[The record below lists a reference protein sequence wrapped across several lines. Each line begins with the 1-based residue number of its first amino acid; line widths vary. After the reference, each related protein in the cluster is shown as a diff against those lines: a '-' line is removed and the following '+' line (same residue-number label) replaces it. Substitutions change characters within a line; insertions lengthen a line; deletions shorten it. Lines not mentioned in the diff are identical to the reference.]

1 MRGEDARSA
10 TRTADDEG
18 GVPGGGVCF
27 IRAQAALAKLEK
39 ETPNEDEK
47 FGIRLLSE
55 TLEEPTKL
63 IAENAGL
70 EGSVIVNR
78 VRRLDNPIHG
88 WDADKDVWG
97 DMFELGIVDPVKVSR
112 SALENA
118 VSISA
123 LVLTTETLVAE
134 IPQPPMAAPPPPED
148 Y

>member
-1 MRGEDARSA
+1 M
-10 TRTADDEG
+10 
-18 GVPGGGVCF
+18 
-27 IRAQAALAKLEK
+27 
-39 ETPNEDEK
+39 
-47 FGIRLLSE
+47 
-55 TLEEPTKL
+55 

-70 EGSVIVNR
+70 EGAVVVNR
-78 VRRLDNPIHG
+78 VRDLTNITHG
-88 WDADKDVWG
+88 WDADLDRWG

-134 IPQPPMAAPPPPED
+134 LPQAPAAAPPAPED